1 MGNKNKIRNNRL
13 SSQEKPK
20 PTVTQEYDLAQ
31 SLSRV
36 RPYSKHSKR
45 NNTGDGTYS
54 DDEQPYSNRRGYVS
68 SNSFQYDERTTGA
81 PSWDRY
87 DRLEDRF
94 TSFSD
99 KNEKEHTALRQ
110 ELESKIEKS
119 TDGIKDEI
127 KELSQRID
135 KKLPKWFFAT
145 AISAL
150 GVIVGIIW
158 TLSYQEVAKVP
169 SELIKIDG
177 RIEKVENELKEH
189 RQLIDSIK
197 SAKVQAPKKIKK

>member
-1 MGNKNKIRNNRL
+1 MGTKYKNKNSRL
-13 SSQEKPK
+13 SPQEKPK
-20 PTVTQEYDLAQ
+20 PAGTQEYDLIQ

-36 RPYSKHSKR
+36 RPYSRHSKK
-45 NNTGDGTYS
+45 NNSGDGTYS
-54 DDEQPYSNRRGYVS
+54 DEEQPYSNKRGYVS
-68 SNSFQYDERTTGA
+68 SNSSQYDERTTGA

-127 KELSQRID
+127 KELSQRIE
-135 KKLPKWFFAT
+135 KKLPKWFFT
-145 AISAL
+145 MAISAL
-150 GVIVGIIW
+150 GVIVGIVW
-158 TLSYQEVAKVP
+158 ALSYQEVAKVP
-169 SELIKIDG
+169 TELIKMDK
-177 RIEKVENELKEH
+177 RIEKIEDELKEQK
-189 RQLIDSIK
+189 QLVDSIK
-197 SAKVQAPKKIKK
+197 SSKALAPKKSKK

>member
-1 MGNKNKIRNNRL
+1 M
-13 SSQEKPK
+13 
-20 PTVTQEYDLAQ
+20 
-31 SLSRV
+31 
-36 RPYSKHSKR
+36 
-45 NNTGDGTYS
+45 
-54 DDEQPYSNRRGYVS
+54 
-68 SNSFQYDERTTGA
+68 
-81 PSWDRY
+81 
-87 DRLEDRF
+87 
-94 TSFSD
+94 
-99 KNEKEHTALRQ
+99 
-110 ELESKIEKS
+110 ESKIEKS